1 MNRFFLYFQQVEFI
15 KQKMKISKYVFI
27 ALSLFFIFSCMSNE
41 GNWVIFQKVIKKD
54 NGEYIEKP
62 VNKEETEFISIV
74 LREYDE
80 DFKLKNGNLLIKE
93 ELYDNKE
100 LMRNYCT
107 KAGIAH

>member
-1 MNRFFLYFQQVEFI
+1 ME
-15 KQKMKISKYVFI
+15 ISKYKCFV
-27 ALSLFFIFSCMSNE
+27 ALIVLFFSCTN
-41 GNWVIFQKVIKKD
+41 NNNDWVEFQKVIKKD

-62 VNKEETEFISIV
+62 VNKEETEAISIV
-74 LREYDE
+74 LRNYKE

-107 KAGIAH
+107 KAGFVSN